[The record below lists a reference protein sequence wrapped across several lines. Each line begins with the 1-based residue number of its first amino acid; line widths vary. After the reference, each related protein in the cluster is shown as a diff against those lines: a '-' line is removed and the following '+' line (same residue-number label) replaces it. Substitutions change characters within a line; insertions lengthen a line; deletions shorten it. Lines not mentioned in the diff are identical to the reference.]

1 MNLKH
6 TLSAGAVA
14 MLLGSGTA
22 FAANAPNTLPAPST
36 QSDRIPASAE
46 RDQLQQKLQAAAN
59 RADYAKLLES
69 DGYRIAAI
77 NEDKKDYLEYEV
89 VKGDRSFEVQ
99 LSFKDGAARAD
110 KVDVAPNM
118 WRADATKRML
128 EDSNY
133 RHIVAVTV
141 DPDGRYSDRRY
152 LKSWTDEKA
161 RLEKALPASTKVADL
176 RSSIEAMGYKV
187 TAVNDRERDYVEL
200 EIVKGENSYEVQ
212 IDVDAATGLAKD
224 VDVTSNLWEADA
236 TDRATDRASDA
247 KKD

>member
-1 MNLKH
+1 
-6 TLSAGAVA
+6 
-14 MLLGSGTA
+14 
-22 FAANAPNTLPAPST
+22 
-36 QSDRIPASAE
+36 
-46 RDQLQQKLQAAAN
+46 
-59 RADYAKLLES
+59 
-69 DGYRIAAI
+69 
-77 NEDKKDYLEYEV
+77 
-89 VKGDRSFEVQ
+89 
-99 LSFKDGAARAD
+99 
-110 KVDVAPNM
+110 
-118 WRADATKRML
+118 
-128 EDSNY
+128 
-133 RHIVAVTV
+133 VTV